1 MNLSYTAFSYT
12 VVPALDNILT
22 DTAPLAVAELFIG
35 YLPKRASLYTIQYF
49 VCHFRPISLQFV
61 ASVGSVQLWRLRY
74 TGSGGKRPLKRVIRY
89 TCLLMCVCV
98 KSHVVVSG
106 ERDVIADVIV
116 GAALRVRRAAAAL

>member
-1 MNLSYTAFSYT
+1 MSYT

-61 ASVGSVQLWRLRY
+61 ASVGAVHRVAAAIYRFRW
-74 TGSGGKRPLKRVIRY
+74 KKAVIRGLSVY
-89 TCLLMCVCV
+89 TCLLTCVCV
-98 KSHVVVSG
+98 KSHVVVAG